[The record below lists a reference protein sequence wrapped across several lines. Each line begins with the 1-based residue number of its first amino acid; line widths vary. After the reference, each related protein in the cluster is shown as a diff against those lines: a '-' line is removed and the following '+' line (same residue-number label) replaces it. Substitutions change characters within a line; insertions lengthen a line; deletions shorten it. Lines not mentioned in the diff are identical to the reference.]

1 MPNLKHLEN
10 NPVNGLRPTLKPGQT
25 LENVA
30 NKFSPWYEDCG
41 YYGHEQRTLNP
52 YQTDMKKSSQIA
64 ANLSEFRKSFEATM
78 KLQELQ
84 QKTAPRHQREARS
97 TGSVILPVLKKTLS
111 QTSFVSF
118 PDVNNS
124 LKSITS
130 EDFKDAFYDRS
141 LFRGLEDCIDVSD
154 VTHVVLATLGAM
166 TTEYILEKMTKM
178 ASQVEKYRLIFW
190 SDFQAGVDI
199 VLKVIQAETVVGREK
214 LCTFVESHTVDKGLG
229 AGYQLTTNYSENFL
243 KFSGTSKPK
252 RYHPDND
259 PITKDLTTMRQV
271 PREIKPLYSG
281 TPISTGHIAGYL
293 GHVPKKLS
301 NERKIEHSLGHSRP
315 MQNNLL
321 LTQRGLGCVLGYSG
335 HNPTYWTTESVERT
349 CGCSA
354 MTTQGAAFGPE
365 RRML

>member
-1 MPNLKHLEN
+1 MRF
-10 NPVNGLRPTLKPGQT
+10 LR
-25 LENVA
+25 
-30 NKFSPWYEDCG
+30 
-41 YYGHEQRTLNP
+41 
-52 YQTDMKKSSQIA
+52 
-64 ANLSEFRKSFEATM
+64 M

-214 LCTFVESHTVDKGLG
+214 LCTFVESHTVDKVII
-229 AGYQLTTNYSENFL
+229 Y
-243 KFSGTSKPK
+243 
-252 RYHPDND
+252 
-259 PITKDLTTMRQV
+259 
-271 PREIKPLYSG
+271 
-281 TPISTGHIAGYL
+281 
-293 GHVPKKLS
+293 
-301 NERKIEHSLGHSRP
+301 
-315 MQNNLL
+315 
-321 LTQRGLGCVLGYSG
+321 
-335 HNPTYWTTESVERT
+335 
-349 CGCSA
+349 
-354 MTTQGAAFGPE
+354 
-365 RRML
+365 